1 MNINA
6 SSPSD
11 LAVSGIKDWGDLKGK
26 PLRVWFN
33 QTYGT
38 NYWIV
43 KMVQENPDNIPV
55 HVITTSDRAE
65 SPVLLAGNE
74 SYLEPTRSDLNGDA
88 YVDWALKF
96 CKENEIHV
104 FVPMREISAIAGRAD
119 EFRALGVAVLTSP
132 KESIDLLEDKNLAYI
147 SARDNGIPVPPWRV
161 ASTRADFLEAYESL
175 LEETENEAA
184 ICFKPVE
191 GVGGQGYR
199 KITTKE
205 PAVKDLLAGP
215 GHVVNLNTVLD
226 IFQREEDEGVTI
238 PQFMLMPYLE
248 NPETS
253 VDCLS
258 DINGNILI
266 AIPRSK
272 SGKFRNIS
280 TESQASIEIAEQMV
294 KTYNLGYLTNTQ
306 TRFWKGEAVL
316 LETNTRIS
324 GGMYASP
331 MAGVNMPW
339 EGVKLALFGEIS
351 DSTEVTLGAT
361 YSSISQLIRIDGLA
375 VPELYS

>member
-74 SYLEPTRSDLNGDA
+74 AYLEPTRSDLNGDS

-96 CKENEIHV
+96 CKENDIHV
-104 FVPMREISAIAGRAD
+104 FVPMREISEIAGRAD

-161 ASTRADFLEAYESL
+161 ASTRADFLDAYESL
-175 LEETENEAA
+175 LDETENEVT
-184 ICFKPVE
+184 ICFKPVQ

-205 PAVKDLLAGP
+205 PSVKDLLAGP

-226 IFQREEDEGVTI
+226 IFQREEDQGDVLPE
-238 PQFMLMPYLE
+238 FMLMPYLAE
-248 NPETS
+248 PETS

-258 DINGNILI
+258 DINGNVLI

-272 SGKFRNIS
+272 SGKFRTIS

-294 KTYNLGYLTNTQ
+294 KTYSLGYLTNTQ

-339 EGVKLALFGEIS
+339 EGIKLALFGNTS
-351 DSTEVTLGAT
+351 GFNEVTLGAR
-361 YSSISQLIRIDGLA
+361 YSSVPQLIRVDGLA
-375 VPELYS
+375 VPELYI